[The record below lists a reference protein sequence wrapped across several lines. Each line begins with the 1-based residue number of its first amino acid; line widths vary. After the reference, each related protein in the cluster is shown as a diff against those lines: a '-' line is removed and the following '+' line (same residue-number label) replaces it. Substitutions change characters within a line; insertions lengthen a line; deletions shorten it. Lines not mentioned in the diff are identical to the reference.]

1 MEDVDGDEEDVPE
14 IPHQHD
20 NHPELNGYLQQNA
33 TTHKGDPVNA
43 RTPLQ
48 FHNGRALAEPLSKTS
63 SLVDSDLLGVLD
75 SRVTC
80 SILDRV
86 RELVHP
92 LTKASGLWMRLLLLL
107 LLSLYVNVCRSGDR
121 SRDSTG

>member
-1 MEDVDGDEEDVPE
+1 MEDVDGDEEDVSE
-14 IPHQHD
+14 IPHQHN

-33 TTHKGDPVNA
+33 TTHKSDPVNT
-43 RTPLQ
+43 RTPLE
-48 FHNGRALAEPLSKTS
+48 FHNGRAPAEPLSKTS
-63 SLVDSDLLGVLD
+63 SLVDSDLLGVLN

-80 SILDRV
+80 GILDRV

-107 LLSLYVNVCRSGDR
+107 LLSLDVDVCGSGDR
-121 SRDSTG
+121 SRDST

>member
-1 MEDVDGDEEDVPE
+1 MEDVDGDEEDVSG
-14 IPHQHD
+14 IPHQHN

-33 TTHKGDPVNA
+33 TTHKSDPVNT
-43 RTPLQ
+43 RTPLE
-48 FHNGRALAEPLSKTS
+48 FHNGRAPAEPLSKTS
-63 SLVDSDLLGVLD
+63 SLVDSDLLGVLN

-107 LLSLYVNVCRSGDR
+107 LLSLDVDVCGSGDR
-121 SRDSTG
+121 SRDST

>member
-1 MEDVDGDEEDVPE
+1 MEDVDGDEEDVSE
-14 IPHQHD
+14 IPHQHN

-33 TTHKGDPVNA
+33 TTHKSDPVNT
-43 RTPLQ
+43 RTPLE
-48 FHNGRALAEPLSKTS
+48 FHNARAPAEPLSKTS
-63 SLVDSDLLGVLD
+63 SLVDSDLLGVLN

-107 LLSLYVNVCRSGDR
+107 LLSLDVDVCGSGDR
-121 SRDSTG
+121 SRDST

>member
-1 MEDVDGDEEDVPE
+1 MEDVDGDEEDV
-14 IPHQHD
+14 
-20 NHPELNGYLQQNA
+20 QQGA

-48 FHNGRALAEPLSKTS
+48 FHNGRALAELLSKTS
-63 SLVDSDLLGVLD
+63 SLVDSNLLGVLD
-75 SRVTC
+75 SRMTC

-92 LTKASGLWMRLLLLL
+92 LTKASGLWMRRLLLL
-107 LLSLYVNVCRSGDR
+107 LLSLDVDVCGSGDR
-121 SRDSTG
+121 SRYSTG